1 MNLTASRSWT
11 DPLAARVYGARQQA
25 RHYLLGRQSP
35 SGGFCFYR
43 SEYLD
48 EPNLFD
54 TWHAVAALTL
64 LGELPPHRETLVNF
78 VCAQATGRQPYALYY
93 RTFTLDALGSPD
105 PDHAVVEESVCAL
118 PLNLH
123 GLARHSDLSGQLE
136 RLLLTLRLKAYL
148 DLAFAAEEV
157 ARSILGLEQPSG
169 GFGTPPNLLDTR
181 LALEILALCG
191 QAASTHTKSFVARL
205 ALPVF
210 AFRLTE
216 DSLSPNLETVCAGIE
231 CCQRLNLP
239 MAYPGDA
246 AAFILDCQPGNGGFA
261 RAPNALPDISLTHLA
276 LQGLASLFEDIPI
289 HDHNY

>member
-1 MNLTASRSWT
+1 MSLAATRSWI
-11 DPLAARVYGARQQA
+11 DPLAAHVYGARQRA

-43 SEYLD
+43 TEYLD

-64 LGELPPHRETLVNF
+64 LGELLPHREMLVDF
-78 VCAQATGRQPYALYY
+78 VCAQPPGRQPYALYY

-105 PDHAVVEESVCAL
+105 PDHAAVEESVRSL
-118 PLNLH
+118 PLNVH
-123 GLARHSDLSGQLE
+123 GLARHSNLSGQLE
-136 RLLLTLRLKAYL
+136 RLLLTLRLKRYL
-148 DLAFAAEEV
+148 DLAFAAEEI

-181 LALEILALCG
+181 LALEILPLCG
-191 QAASTHTKSFVARL
+191 QVTSARTAAFVDRVE
-205 ALPVF
+205 LPIF

-231 CCQRLNLP
+231 CCQRLGLSV
-239 MAYPGDA
+239 AHPGDA
-246 AAFILDCQPGNGGFA
+246 AAFILDCQTGDGGFA
-261 RAPNALPDISLTHLA
+261 RAPNALPDIGLTHLA

-289 HDHNY
+289 HDHDY